1 MRTSPGVLFALAT
14 LLARLAIWPTPAA
27 SADSIVV
34 SAAMSLKSAFE
45 EIGAHAASASGVV
58 RPAFNFGASGDLL
71 AQIRGG
77 APADVFAAAAVKDM
91 DVLEA
96 EGGLL
101 PGTRFDF
108 AANDVVLIVP
118 AATNIGVSSFA
129 DLAKP
134 AVARSAMVNPKT
146 GPAGRYAEE
155 VFASAG
161 TTDIVHPKLVYA
173 ENVRQVL
180 GYVARGEVDAGIV
193 YTTDAMTRPQE
204 VTLVAAAPVGSHKPV
219 VYPIA
224 VIKSS
229 THPEAAKAFLA
240 TVRSEF
246 GLAIL
251 VRDGFVSEPVSR

>member
-1 MRTSPGVLFALAT
+1 MRTSPGILFAFVT
-14 LLARLAIWPTPAA
+14 LLAPLVLRPAPAA
-27 SADSIVV
+27 CADTIVV

-45 EIGAHAASASGVV
+45 EIGSLSASATGGPA
-58 RPAFNFGASGDLL
+58 PAFNFGASGDLL

-91 DVLEA
+91 DVLDA

-101 PGTRFDF
+101 PKTRIDF
-108 AANDVVLIVP
+108 AANEIVLIVP

-134 AVARSAMVNPKT
+134 AVARIAMVNPKT

-161 TTDIVHPKLVYA
+161 ITDLVRPKLVFA

-180 GYVARGEVDAGIV
+180 DYVARGEVDAGVV
-193 YTTDAMTRPQE
+193 YATDAMMRPRE
-204 VTLVAAAPVGSHKPV
+204 VTVVVAAPAGSHKPV

-224 VIKSS
+224 VIKGS

-240 TVRSEF
+240 VVRSKA
-246 GLAIL
+246 GQAIL
-251 VRDGFVSEPVSR
+251 ARYGFVSAPAAR